1 MNYQVEFKSDP
12 VLMDFDYSDDN
23 FSYNYEVTFT
33 IADNSWEIFDNIY
46 YTYKVRNV
54 QQDIALPYGT
64 YNAILGIFSSDYS
77 ALSTNNIDVIIYGI
91 KNGKKSLVNTKTV
104 YTVSDVVGKYDK
116 TPPSVTILYPEM
128 YECTLK
134 IIDYGT
140 GESGLDKIVLYKND
154 GTQMVLLE
162 VGDEYYDWYYET
174 KPMSFFEEYGNEA
187 GFVIIEATD
196 KNGNSTIFN
205 VYYKKKLTT
214 DRIYGMK
221 KDSSSKWTMIRIG
234 GNFGRSD
241 ERWYYRLDTN
251 ESGELYW
258 KDISSPTWTAAR
270 FISRLAMPKAMPRS
284 AFTTQPAS
292 ASGAGIYGAPTH
304 PRT

>member
-1 MNYQVEFKSDP
+1 
-12 VLMDFDYSDDN
+12 MDFDYSDGN

-104 YTVSDVVGKYDK
+104 YTVSDIVGKYDK

-128 YECTLK
+128 YKCTLK

-154 GTQMVLLE
+154 GSQIVLLE
-162 VGDEYYDWYYET
+162 AGNVDVDSWNET
-174 KPMSFFEEYGNEA
+174 KPISFFEEIGKET
-187 GFVIIEATD
+187 GFVKIEATD
-196 KNGNSTIFN
+196 KNGNSSLLNI
-205 VYYKKKLTT
+205 YYKK
-214 DRIYGMK
+214 
-221 KDSSSKWTMIRIG
+221 
-234 GNFGRSD
+234 
-241 ERWYYRLDTN
+241 
-251 ESGELYW
+251 
-258 KDISSPTWTAAR
+258 
-270 FISRLAMPKAMPRS
+270 
-284 AFTTQPAS
+284 
-292 ASGAGIYGAPTH
+292 
-304 PRT
+304 